1 MRKWIVSV
9 GLGALFAA
17 GAAVAATESDA
28 PTTAVD
34 ASKGGVTFTSGDN
47 SLTIGARVQ
56 FRSTWD
62 DREELDADTTG
73 TSGFGEEDGVSG
85 SFDVPRMRV
94 TLKGGMWKPW
104 LKYEFQYEMS
114 RTSGDSSSKVK
125 DAFLEVQQNQAAMW
139 RFGQFKAP
147 FSLQQLTSSGRQQ
160 FVDRAITDA
169 KFVPGRDTG
178 VMLFGGLPAGFGYG
192 LGAFNG
198 SGESRVQD
206 DGDFMW
212 VGRAYWQPWGE
223 YKLSEG
229 SSEIAEGN
237 RLHVGLAGR
246 FGEVQKGTDAGTG
259 VTLFEEPNDETA
271 YALELGVKTPRFSAA
286 GEYFMMSNARENP
299 PPALE
304 DVESTGFYLQ
314 AGFMAIPRTLELGVR
329 YAAVDPDDDVDDAGL
344 TELRLV
350 AGWFWRGHN
359 LKLQGDVGQVETE
372 AGFAGLSAI
381 ARRNLPSLGTRLV
394 SGEDLTDRQVR
405 LQLQLAF

>member
-1 MRKWIVSV
+1 MVKWVVRAGV
-9 GLGALFAA
+9 GVLLAV
-17 GAAVAATESDA
+17 GAATAATESDA

-34 ASKGGVTFTSGDN
+34 ASKGGVTFKSGDN
-47 SLTIGARVQ
+47 SLTIGARIQ

-62 DREELDADTTG
+62 DREEFDADSSGTTG
-73 TSGFGEEDGVSG
+73 FGQEDGWSG
-85 SFDVPRMRV
+85 SLDVPRMRI
-94 TLKGGMWKPW
+94 TLKGGVWKPW

-114 RTSGDSSSKVK
+114 RTSGDSSSKIK
-125 DAFLEVQQNQAAMW
+125 DAFLEIHGREAAMW

-178 VMLFGGLPAGFGYG
+178 VMLFGSLPASFGYQ

-198 SGESRVQD
+198 SGESRVQED
-206 DGDFMW
+206 QGFML
-212 VGRAYWQPWGE
+212 VGRAYWQPLGE
-223 YKLSEG
+223 YRLSEG
-229 SSEIAEGN
+229 SSEASGGN
-237 RLHVGLAGR
+237 ALHIGLAAR
-246 FGEVQKGTDAGTG
+246 TGEVQKGTDAGTG
-259 VTLFEEPNDETA
+259 VVLFEDPNDETA
-271 YALELGVKTPRFSAA
+271 IGFEVAWKNQRFSAA
-286 GEYFMMSNARENP
+286 GEYFLMSDERKNP
-299 PPALE
+299 PPSLA
-304 DVESTGFYLQ
+304 DVDSNGFYVQ
-314 AGFMAIPRTLELGVR
+314 AGYMAIPKVLELGLR
-329 YAAVDPDDDVDDAGL
+329 YAAVEPDEDVDDAGL

-372 AGFAGLSAI
+372 SGFAGLSSI

-394 SGEDLTDRQVR
+394 SGQDLTDRQVR